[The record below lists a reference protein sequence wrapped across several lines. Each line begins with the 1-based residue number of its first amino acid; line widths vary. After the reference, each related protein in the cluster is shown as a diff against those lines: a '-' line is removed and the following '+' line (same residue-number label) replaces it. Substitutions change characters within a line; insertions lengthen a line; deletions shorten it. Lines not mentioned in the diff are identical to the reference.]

1 MATYQ
6 NPNRSGDSL
15 PPSLLNWGDSL
26 EPQDEPPADGS
37 APASFGAA
45 AGHDFLGSQSQL
57 HPQVQHAVQPHPF
70 AEPQPYVLEPP
81 PLHDMPPAAS
91 SAASF
96 SPSFSSPG
104 SSLPGS
110 SWSGSSASGSSSSP
124 LGLSYG
130 YAAQGYTGPEPPVES
145 RKARAALWI
154 GILGGWL
161 PVNLV
166 VGLLAIVETGPG
178 RKRGRDKAV
187 IGLCCSLVWVVL
199 VGGIA
204 YAVQGNRV
212 EPAPQMPG
220 RPTALAGGSDP
231 GCYTGAQ
238 AVYAY
243 QGSGGGAAAETALGN
258 ALVAA
263 AGRSQTA
270 DAPLRKLGLDYL
282 ALAHGADVPGLAA
295 DTEAVSRVCGL
306 SFKTN

>member
-26 EPQDEPPADGS
+26 EPRDEPPADGS

-45 AGHDFLGSQSQL
+45 AGHAFESGPQP

-91 SAASF
+91 SSPSF
-96 SPSFSSPG
+96 SPSTSY
-104 SSLPGS
+104 
-110 SWSGSSASGSSSSP
+110 GSSSSP
-124 LGLSYG
+124 MGLSYG
-130 YAAQGYTGPEPPVES
+130 YAAQGYTGPEPVQS
-145 RKARAALWI
+145 GKARAALWI

-161 PVNLV
+161 PVNLI
-166 VGLLAIVETGPG
+166 VGLLAFAETGPG

-199 VGGIA
+199 LGGIT
-204 YAVQGNRV
+204 YAVKGNRL
-212 EPAPQMPG
+212 EPPPPMPS
-220 RPTALAGGSDP
+220 RPTASAGGSDP
-231 GCYTGAQ
+231 GCYAGAQ

-243 QGSGGGAAAETALGN
+243 QGSGGGTAAETAFGN
-258 ALVAA
+258 ALIAA

-282 ALAHGADVPGLAA
+282 ALAHGAAVPGLGA

-306 SFKTN
+306 SFKAN